1 MRSKTNPKLVK
12 VTEEKEYQ
20 EKPQGMYTHTH
31 TDTHTLTHTPQ
42 THTHIHTHPQPAGSV
57 LVSTHHREN
66 TNCEKSLFEGAGG
79 PWSVRTSL
87 KDGLGHRWLNRSL
100 RWQGRTVTERKQQTD
115 EGVCGA
121 VTVCCGCPCWLGSE
135 RARQS
140 LRLEASCRGEKSG
153 NFEMGSAGGSLW
165 LSKQDLRTTEQKLLL
180 YFL

>member
-87 KDGLGHRWLNRSL
+87 KDGLGHR
-100 RWQGRTVTERKQQTD
+100 
-115 EGVCGA
+115 
-121 VTVCCGCPCWLGSE
+121 
-135 RARQS
+135 
-140 LRLEASCRGEKSG
+140 
-153 NFEMGSAGGSLW
+153 
-165 LSKQDLRTTEQKLLL
+165 
-180 YFL
+180 